1 MSKVKKGGAESGD
14 VQRQAVAWGVGLN
27 FVYGFLGFGLIG
39 WAVQTWLW
47 KDAAPWPMLVGLG
60 LGLVGGMYRFVK
72 DALKMNA

>member
-1 MSKVKKGGAESGD
+1 MSKVKKGVEGSGD

-27 FVYGFLGFGLIG
+27 FVYGFLGFGAIG

-60 LGLVGGMYRFVK
+60 VGLVGGMYRFVK

>member
-1 MSKVKKGGAESGD
+1 MSNVKKGGAVSGD

-27 FVYGFLGFGLIG
+27 FVYGFLGFGAIG